1 LPNAEGIDV
10 KALVGQIT
18 PQVGVMR
25 ASAGRNAMGLARSAC
40 EMSSA
45 DVRRGA
51 RFHSWFDEIK
61 KQYHPHGNDERGA
74 NDGRSPG
81 VERVREGVFE
91 DVDPPTEK
99 AHHEKAGEA
108 PEGVREAA
116 ADGQGSGRAR
126 SQRVMEHS
134 AGHGQSSGASR
145 CATAGSGNRKKS
157 RYRKT
162 GGE

>member
-1 LPNAEGIDV
+1 
-10 KALVGQIT
+10 
-18 PQVGVMR
+18 
-25 ASAGRNAMGLARSAC
+25 MGSGKSGC
-40 EMSSA
+40 KTSSA

-61 KQYHPHGNDERGA
+61 KQYHPHGNDERCA
-74 NDGRSPG
+74 NDGRGPG
-81 VERVREGVFE
+81 VERVRESVFE
-91 DVDPPTEK
+91 DVDPPTKK
-99 AHHEKAGEA
+99 AHHEKASEA

-134 AGHGQSSGASR
+134 AGHDQSSGASR